1 MPSKTMERAALAA
14 IVLAAMLVQPASP
27 ANAQVITLGQA
38 LKAPEPAQQSEAV
51 KQVVPKR
58 EPARAHLSAIYGR
71 SPGLRASV
79 TLNGVTTEAQAGDVL
94 RAGSTACRLARI
106 ELSARCVVLAQSS
119 RAGDICPARVCWT
132 GEPPPAEPEIEV
144 NAARPSR
151 DLGMPPVPVPSPS
164 NAKR

>member
-1 MPSKTMERAALAA
+1 MERAALAA
-14 IVLAAMLVQPASP
+14 IALAAMLVQPASP

-51 KQVVPKR
+51 KKVVPKR

-94 RAGSTACRLARI
+94 RAGSTACRLTRI
-106 ELSARCVVLAQSS
+106 ELGARCVVLAQSS
-119 RAGDICPARVCWT
+119 RAGDICPTRVCWT
-132 GEPPPAEPEIEV
+132 GEPPPAEPEVEV
-144 NAARPSR
+144 ARPSR

-164 NAKR
+164 KR

>member
-1 MPSKTMERAALAA
+1 MPSKSMERAALAA
-14 IVLAAMLVQPASP
+14 IALAAMLATT

-94 RAGSTACRLARI
+94 RAGSTACRVSRI
-106 ELSARCVVLAQSS
+106 ELSARCVVLAPSS
-119 RAGDICPARVCWT
+119 RTGDICPVRVCWT
-132 GEPPPAEPEIEV
+132 GEPPPAEPEVEI

>member
-14 IVLAAMLVQPASP
+14 IALVAMLSLPATP
-27 ANAQVITLGQA
+27 ATAQVITLGQA
-38 LKAPEPAQQSEAV
+38 LKAPEPTQQSEAV

-79 TLNGVTTEAQAGDVL
+79 TLNGVTTEVQAGDVL
-94 RAGSTACRLARI
+94 RAGSTACRLTRI
-106 ELSARCVVLAQSS
+106 ELSARCLVLAQSS
-119 RAGDICPARVCWT
+119 RAGDICPTRVCWT

-144 NAARPSR
+144 TAARPSR
-151 DLGMPPVPVPSPS
+151 DLGMPPVPVPSP
-164 NAKR
+164 AKR

>member
-1 MPSKTMERAALAA
+1 MERAALAA
-14 IVLAAMLVQPASP
+14 IAAMLSLPATP

-58 EPARAHLSAIYGR
+58 EPASAHLSAIYGR

-119 RAGDICPARVCWT
+119 RSGDICPTRVCWT
-132 GEPPPAEPEIEV
+132 GEPPPAEPEVEV
-144 NAARPSR
+144 ARPSR

>member
-1 MPSKTMERAALAA
+1 MERAALAA
-14 IVLAAMLVQPASP
+14 IAIAAMLVLHATP

-94 RAGSTACRLARI
+94 RAGSTACRLTRI
-106 ELSARCVVLAQSS
+106 ELGARCVVLAQSS
-119 RAGDICPARVCWT
+119 RAGDICPTRVCWT
-132 GEPPPAEPEIEV
+132 GEPPPAEPEVEV
-144 NAARPSR
+144 ARPSR